1 MEENIVYSLFEKEN
15 NNYSLDFDKLYDEYK
30 IADEDTIVDEHFAH
44 TINYSYNYNVN
55 ELKKIIEFYNSYNNS
70 AIKLIKKKKN
80 DIIDAIVSYELD
92 VNNDGLDAKD
102 IARLSDENI
111 DRSGIDESQINDI
124 KEILN
129 SARGDSGIQNA
140 INNLTKNNQYFKQLE
155 NQETSESVASIS
167 IRSVEENE
175 SSVER

>member
-80 DIIDAIVSYELD
+80 DIIDVIVSYELD
-92 VNNDGLDAKD
+92 IDNEFIVNKRKKLWFY
-102 IARLSDENI
+102 
-111 DRSGIDESQINDI
+111 I
-124 KEILN
+124 KEIKADKYLSKYIIFN
-129 SARGDSGIQNA
+129 
-140 INNLTKNNQYFKQLE
+140 
-155 NQETSESVASIS
+155 
-167 IRSVEENE
+167 
-175 SSVER
+175 